1 MSVLHTK
8 SDYNFALTVRKRM
21 LDKIA
26 TYEAM
31 RATLDADEI
40 HAPAVGAYLADLRGG
55 LARIDEEVDKYLKG
69 TKVSASSGPVWLEE
83 ALRERRENEYERRRK
98 GADVRFHDH
107 EKYNGESWDGC

>member
-1 MSVLHTK
+1 MLHTK
-8 SDYNFALTVRKRM
+8 SDYKFALSVRKRM
-21 LDKIA
+21 LDKIF

-40 HAPAVGAYLADLRGG
+40 HAPAVEAYLADLRGG
-55 LARIDEEVDKYLKG
+55 LARIDEEVDKYLKEG

-83 ALRERRENEYERRRK
+83 ALRERYERRRK

-107 EKYNGESWDGC
+107 EKYNGESWSGDQY